1 MRATRW
7 IFGALLVVETVS
19 CRRAPEATLT
29 LPPEQTPATSRGS
42 EPPVA
47 LNAESPVEYPMAL
60 YQQRIS
66 ATVLLRLFVDETGRV
81 IPDSARIQESSG
93 YPALD
98 SAALA
103 AVPRLRYAAALL
115 NGNAVA
121 TAFTQPILFRHPD
134 RGGVTP

>member
-1 MRATRW
+1 MKA
-7 IFGALLVVETVS
+7 ALWLLPVLVIESTG
-19 CRRAPEATLT
+19 CRSTPESTLA
-29 LPPEQTPATSRGS
+29 LPPEQTPAPSRGS

-47 LNAESPVEYPMAL
+47 LNAESPVEYPLAV

-66 ATVLLRLFVDETGRV
+66 ATVLLRLFLDETGQLV
-81 IPDSARIQESSG
+81 PDSARVQESSG

-103 AVPRLRYAAALL
+103 AVPRLRYAAALV
-115 NGNAVA
+115 NGTPVA